1 MRIRGAKLTPRKYFG
16 TDGIRAPVGREP
28 MTPQTILKI
37 GWAVG
42 KALAG
47 DGSRVLVGK
56 DTRISG
62 YMFESALEA
71 GLSAAGM
78 DVFLLGP
85 LPTPGIAYLT
95 KTFRAAAGI
104 VVSAS
109 HNPYS
114 DNGIK
119 LFSSLG
125 IKLSDEQEAA
135 IEYWMGKELQV
146 VEEPRKLG
154 RARRIDDAAGRYV
167 EFCKSTVP
175 DDLDLNGMNIVVDC
189 AHGASYSFAGYVYKE
204 LGASS
209 VHLIGVEPD
218 GTNIN
223 RNCGATAPAM
233 LQREVLSRQAD
244 LGIGFDGDGDRLI
257 MVDEKG
263 AVVSGDELLAMIAVD
278 QRQKGLLC
286 GGVVG
291 TQMSNAGLKKAM
303 EEHGIPFATTAVGDR
318 HVMQLLMQKGW
329 MLGGESSGHI
339 ICFDKSSTGDAIVAS
354 LQVLAALGGRP
365 MSDARKVM
373 AVYPQKQFS
382 IERNGSFDENDHR
395 LATVIAA
402 ADDALGE
409 SGRVLVRA
417 SGTEPLVRVMVEAES
432 DDLCETW
439 GRQVCEVV
447 REINGIR

>member
-1 MRIRGAKLTPRKYFG
+1 
-16 TDGIRAPVGREP
+16 
-28 MTPQTILKI
+28 MTPQTALKV

-47 DGSRVLVGK
+47 DGSRVLIGK

-85 LPTPGIAYLT
+85 LPTPGVAYLT

-104 VVSAS
+104 VISAS
-109 HNPYS
+109 HNPYG

-119 LFSSLG
+119 LFSNLG
-125 IKLSDEQEAA
+125 IKLADKQEAA
-135 IEYWMGKELQV
+135 IESWMDKELKIV
-146 VEEPRKLG
+146 KESHKLG
-154 RARRIDDAAGRYV
+154 KAHRIDDATGRYI
-167 EFCKSTVP
+167 EFCKSTVSA
-175 DDLDLNGMNIVVDC
+175 DLDISGMNIVVDC
-189 AHGASYSFAGYVYKE
+189 AHGACYSFAKYAYKE
-204 LGASS
+204 LGVSS

-223 RNCGATAPAM
+223 ENCGATAPAM
-233 LQREVLSRQAD
+233 LQREVLERRAD

-263 AVVSGDELLAMIAVD
+263 EVVSGDELLAIIAVD
-278 QRQKGLLC
+278 RHEKGVLC

-291 TQMSNAGLKKAM
+291 TQMSNAGLEKAM
-303 EEHGIPFATTAVGDR
+303 DRYKIPFATVAVGDR
-318 HVMQLLMQKGW
+318 HIVQLLMQKQW
-329 MLGGESSGHI
+329 ALGGEPSGHI

-354 LQVLAALGGRP
+354 LQVLTALAGR
-365 MSDARKVM
+365 SLSEARKVM
-373 AVYPQKQFS
+373 TVYPQKQFNV
-382 IERNGSFDENDHR
+382 ERNGKFDENDRR
-395 LATVIAA
+395 LAEVIAA
-402 ADDALGE
+402 AADALGKG
-409 SGRVLVRA
+409 GRVLVRT
-417 SGTEPLVRVMVEAES
+417 SGTEQLIRVLVEAES

-439 GRQVCEVV
+439 GRRVCEVV
-447 REINGIR
+447 REINGA